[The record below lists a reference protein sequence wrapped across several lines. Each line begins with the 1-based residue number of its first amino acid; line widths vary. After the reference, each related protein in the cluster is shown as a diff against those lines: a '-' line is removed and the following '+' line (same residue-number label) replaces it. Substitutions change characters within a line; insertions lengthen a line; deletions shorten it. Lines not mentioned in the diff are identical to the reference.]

1 MLLAGSDEPRE
12 RRGPGAAGLTDAGG
26 AAAGSRLCQAPTVSA
41 DRWSTVV
48 PRVVEL
54 NKSCQPEEVVVPLG
68 TAGTAEPRERRH
80 SQASS
85 SLL

>member
-1 MLLAGSDEPRE
+1 MLWG
-12 RRGPGAAGLTDAGG
+12 RGGVGLTGEG
-26 AAAGSRLCQAPTVSA
+26 EAATGSRLRQTPAVPA

-68 TAGTAEPRERRH
+68 TVGTAEARERRH
-80 SQASS
+80 GQASS
-85 SLL
+85 SPL